1 MFQASYI
8 REQTNEALVIKVR
21 EYTPEVERKLKPL
34 MDLREAC
41 GTQRDQVG
49 PLGNPPM
56 LKSCGLFSLND
67 HDDVSNC
74 PELQKKKKQSQQ
86 VFAYTV
92 TPRYGPC
99 VHELFRKRN
108 GQLSPESIYS
118 LGIQVINILEKMH
131 SAGYVYNVL
140 KLENLFLDYDVSLKD
155 LPRNN
160 TDIFDQYN
168 INIKEMD
175 FATRYLDEVTRD
187 HVKKSHLDEYH
198 GNIKFSSLNQLK
210 FHTTSR
216 RDDMISLFYL
226 LVFLFKE
233 GAMPGIDS
241 QDFDDTAELFEH
253 VKNVRQVQKTA
264 DLCFGNT
271 QNLYNFKKEVF
282 GYRFNEKP
290 AYDKL
295 RSILCEL
302 RDA

>member
-1 MFQASYI
+1 M
-8 REQTNEALVIKVR
+8 
-21 EYTPEVERKLKPL
+21 
-34 MDLREAC
+34 
-41 GTQRDQVG
+41 
-49 PLGNPPM
+49 
-56 LKSCGLFSLND
+56 
-67 HDDVSNC
+67 
-74 PELQKKKKQSQQ
+74 
-86 VFAYTV
+86 

-99 VHELFRKRN
+99 IHELFRKRN

-155 LPRNN
+155 LPRND

-175 FATRYLDEVTRD
+175 FATPYLDGVTRE

-198 GNIKFSSLNQLK
+198 GNIIFSSLNQLK

-241 QDFDDTAELFEH
+241 QDLDDTAEFFDL
-253 VKNVRQVQKTA
+253 VKNVRQSQKTA

-271 QNLYNFKKEVF
+271 QNLYYFKKAVF
-282 GYRFNEKP
+282 AYKFNEKP

-302 RDA
+302 RDASKASSRS